1 MPKVITVNDLKVEK
15 EVTDE
20 QLRQKCA
27 PQHLKDIAPS
37 IGDYIKFAKHYEI
50 PKGELAEIK
59 NSTEIDFVAKTEAVL
74 LWWREF
80 NPDPTYL
87 RFVNDCL
94 KLREGDV
101 AREMCSLC
109 KSMLES

>member
-1 MPKVITVNDLKVEK
+1 MSKRITVNDLKVEI

-27 PQHLKDIAPS
+27 IEHLKDIAP
-37 IGDYIKFAKHYEI
+37 DVENYTKFAKHYEI
-50 PKGELAEIK
+50 PKGELAGITDPLKDVVE
-59 NSTEIDFVAKTEAVL
+59 KTEAVF

-94 KLREGDV
+94 KLREGNL
-101 AREMCSLC
+101 ARKMCSLC
-109 KSMLES
+109 KSTLAI